1 MLNFFTSIVLASL
14 LLPTG
19 FNFLVQKAVDYSFV
33 VGTGTQ
39 VQAPTRIINKSFGLR
54 TTAKSILVVDD
65 YSGAILYNKNPS
77 AALPIASITK
87 LMTALTFLDYN
98 ADLDQVVKLKPEDRR
113 EGGIPYLLTGEEV
126 TVRDLFYLMLVSSTN
141 EAAVALADNFGMEQF
156 ISAMNKKA
164 AELKMIN
171 SYFVDPSGLE
181 PGNVASP
188 FDLVKL
194 ANAVFQE
201 SDITATLATKEYQFT
216 VLNTLR
222 EGKVTNNDALLRG
235 FINADPYQIIGAKTG
250 YLDEAGYTL
259 LLRVKKDDISLTV
272 VILGAETITD
282 RWQEAKGLVDWVFRN
297 YRWPE

>member
-1 MLNFFTSIVLASL
+1 MLNFFTSIVLTSL

-33 VGTGTQ
+33 AGAATQ
-39 VQAPTRIINKSFGLR
+39 AQAPTRIINKSFGLR

-65 YSGAILYNKNPS
+65 RSGAILYNKNSS

-98 ADLDQVVKLKPEDRR
+98 ADLDQVVQIKAEDRR

-156 ISAMNKKA
+156 VSSMNKKA
-164 AELKMIN
+164 AELQMIN
-171 SYFVDPSGLE
+171 SYFVDPSGIE
-181 PGNVASP
+181 PGNIASP
-188 FDLVKL
+188 HDLVKL

-201 SDITATLATKEYQFT
+201 TEITETLATKEYQFT

-235 FINADPYQIIGAKTG
+235 FINVDPYQIIGAKTG

-259 LLRVKKDDISLTV
+259 LLKVKKGDINLTV
-272 VILGAETITD
+272 VLLGAETIID

-297 YRWPE
+297 YQWSE